1 MELGPCLS
9 LDGYLVSDGAE
20 RLVGESKFLAS
31 TEGTRWLVDFRGDG
45 ERPDRAF
52 SLLSACASAFGLA
65 AAATACIRVELL
77 RLLFGD
83 GDRLG
88 LRLLSRDRP
97 LEWDRLLGLGLRFL

>member
-1 MELGPCLS
+1 MSGIIEQ
-9 LDGYLVSDGAE
+9 LDQWSDY
-20 RLVGESKFLAS
+20 
-31 TEGTRWLVDFRGDG
+31 
-45 ERPDRAF
+45 
-52 SLLSACASAFGLA
+52 ACASAFGLA
-65 AAATACIRVELL
+65 AAATACIRVGLL